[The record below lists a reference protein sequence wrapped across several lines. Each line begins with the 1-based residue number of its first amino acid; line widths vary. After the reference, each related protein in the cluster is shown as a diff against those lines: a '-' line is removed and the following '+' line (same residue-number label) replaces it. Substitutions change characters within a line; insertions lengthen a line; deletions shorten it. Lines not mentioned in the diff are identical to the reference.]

1 MPGFVRARPCCR
13 RPSSAA
19 GASSRRSRVR
29 SASAASSAAPPAT
42 AAPNGP
48 RSRKRLN
55 TTTRQRLR
63 ACVPVA
69 GSPTWPTARTPRP
82 SSRSKSRP
90 TRAGSSV
97 PVGAAVA
104 TAHRRPW
111 KYRRPRC
118 RGCSRGRRTEPAC
131 GHASCTSATP
141 VCGLCTGS
149 PHGCRTRGCRSRSG
163 RWPTACPAPC
173 RCSSRSTK
181 RSSRT
186 RAGLR
191 CAMATRPSGASSR

>member
-90 TRAGSSV
+90 IRAGSSV